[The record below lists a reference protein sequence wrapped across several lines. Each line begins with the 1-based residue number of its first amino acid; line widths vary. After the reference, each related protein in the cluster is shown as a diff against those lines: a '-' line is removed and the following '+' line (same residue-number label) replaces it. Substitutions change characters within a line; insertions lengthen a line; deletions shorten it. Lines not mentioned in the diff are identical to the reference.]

1 MAKEVESVIKN
12 LATKKRAGLPGFT
25 GDFHQIFKELISL
38 LLQCLQKN

>member
-25 GDFHQIFKELISL
+25 GDLTKYL
-38 LLQCLQKN
+38 KN